1 MKTKIIF
8 TTILSSVLLLSS
20 CSKEQELTPNANL
33 NSEITPSQLKIGG
46 DKNGRFSSN
55 DCTEKN
61 IGCAAEVTIDGN
73 KKAELFG
80 LSPNPSDNSDYFGN
94 NEEYY
99 EGVIELEILEMLLNG
114 SAYINH
120 LTTNNGIDYFGV
132 VETESST
139 EIYVLPI
146 N

>member
-8 TTILSSVLLLSS
+8 TTVLSSILLLSS
-20 CSKEQELTPNANL
+20 CSKEQGITPSNNI

-55 DCTEKN
+55 DCTESK

-73 KKAELFG
+73 KKSELFG
-80 LSPNPSDNSDYFGN
+80 LSPNPVDNSDYFGN

-99 EGVIELEILEMLLNG
+99 EGVFESDILEMFLNG
-114 SAYINH
+114 SAFLKH
-120 LTTNNGIDYFGV
+120 LTSNNEVDYFGV
-132 VETESST
+132 VATESNT

-146 N
+146 K